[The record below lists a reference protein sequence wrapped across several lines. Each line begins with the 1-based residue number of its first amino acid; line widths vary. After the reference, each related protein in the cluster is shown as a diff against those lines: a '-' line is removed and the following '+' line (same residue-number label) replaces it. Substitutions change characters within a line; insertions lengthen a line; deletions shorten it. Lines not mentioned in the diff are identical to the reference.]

1 MPAERCYVGAVVN
14 GSDQFYQRDS
24 ERKSKDGRWESV
36 PYFVLNRSEAT
47 TMSEGAAKI
56 FVARLRSMRVNSAWI
71 EDARDGRRID
81 LAYESQQSSG
91 EDTRVPM
98 KASLDDQNY
107 FAVRPA
113 NTVEGPRWFVRCTVP
128 GRPEPDTVYS
138 ETILGALQRAQD
150 LNFLQY
156 GESAPAPEPKPQPV
170 NNSRVVRRRPGDQFN
185 A

>member
-1 MPAERCYVGAVVN
+1 MPAERVYVGAVVN
-14 GSDQFYQRDS
+14 SSPQFYQRDS
-24 ERKSKDGRWESV
+24 ERKGKHGQWESV
-36 PYFVLNRSEAT
+36 PFFVLSRSEAT
-47 TMSEGAAKI
+47 TMSEAAGKV
-56 FVARLRSMRVNSAWI
+56 FVARLRSLGVNSAWL
-71 EDARDGRRID
+71 EDSRDGRRID

-113 NTVEGPRWFVRCTVP
+113 NTVEGPRWFVRCAVP
-128 GRPEPDTVYS
+128 GRPEPDTIYS

-156 GESAPAPEPKPQPV
+156 GERAPAPEPQPTATP
-170 NNSRVVRRRPGDQFN
+170 NSRVGFRRRPGSL
-185 A
+185 

>member
-1 MPAERCYVGAVVN
+1 MPAERTYVGAVVN
-14 GSDQFYQRDS
+14 GQPQFYQRET

-47 TMSEGAAKI
+47 TMSEAAGKI
-56 FVARLRSMRVNSAWI
+56 FVTRLRSLGVNSAWL

-81 LAYESQQSSG
+81 LAYEPQQSSS

-98 KASLDDQNY
+98 KASLDDQNF

-128 GRPEPDTVYS
+128 GRPEPDVIYS

-150 LNFLQY
+150 LGFLQY
-156 GESAPAPEPKPQPV
+156 GESAAAPEPQPAAPV
-170 NNSRVVRRRPGDQFN
+170 RTAPTWRRRTGDLR
-185 A
+185 